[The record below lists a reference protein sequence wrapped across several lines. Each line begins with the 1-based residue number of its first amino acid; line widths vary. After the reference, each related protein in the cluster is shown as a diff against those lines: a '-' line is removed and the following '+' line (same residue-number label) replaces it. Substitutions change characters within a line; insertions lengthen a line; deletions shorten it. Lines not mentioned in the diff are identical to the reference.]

1 MLQLLWQTNVFY
13 CFLQQG
19 EPLCCHGDSVV
30 DLDPCLGKFGDCLLF
45 KKLIDLA
52 NPLHFQ
58 VVKHIMFC
66 HNVTFQYSVISA
78 SIDRECVSTID
89 IINYDYY

>member
-1 MLQLLWQTNVFY
+1 MAANIENILISVKIMFVTLILCCNFCGKLMPFIT
-13 CFLQQG
+13 FLQQG
-19 EPLCCHGDSVV
+19 EPLCCHDDSVV

-58 VVKHIMFC
+58 VVLLLHLC
-66 HNVTFQYSVISA
+66 DN
-78 SIDRECVSTID
+78 
-89 IINYDYY
+89 